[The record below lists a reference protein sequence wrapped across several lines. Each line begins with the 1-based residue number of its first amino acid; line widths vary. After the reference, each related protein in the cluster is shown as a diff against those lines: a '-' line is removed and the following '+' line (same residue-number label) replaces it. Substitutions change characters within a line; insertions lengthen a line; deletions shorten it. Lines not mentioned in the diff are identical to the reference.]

1 MTSPEQAAPITLHT
15 IAVEGC
21 IAEKAMFKVETFDEC
36 AAVVTLHNTVHN
48 AHSWRELSAAVEK
61 ALLMLELEGDGE

>member
-1 MTSPEQAAPITLHT
+1 MTEPAAPITLHT

-21 IAEKAMFKVETFDEC
+21 IAKEAAFKVETFDEGG
-36 AAVVTLHNTVHN
+36 AVVVLHQTVHN